1 MTGKH
6 MCFQGPFFS
15 CLPPY
20 YINLIRA
27 LCLQHQS
34 NLSAGTHHSW
44 PCRSGYLAAT
54 GSPPH
59 RSSCRSLQCLHR
71 TDCRSRTQCTHR
83 NLRRKN
89 NIRSHS
95 LGRANKQNTIQKLVA
110 KPQHINFK
118 FQVCNPFNFHYK
130 D

>member
-1 MTGKH
+1 MTCKH
-6 MCFQGPFFS
+6 LFFQGLFFS
-15 CLPPY
+15 CLSPY

-27 LCLQHQS
+27 QCLQRQS
-34 NLSAGTHHSW
+34 NLSTGTHHSW

-59 RSSCRSLQCLHR
+59 RSSCRSLRCLYR

-89 NIRSHS
+89 NRWSHS
-95 LGRANKQNTIQKLVA
+95 LGRANKQIQFRGWWQ
-110 KPQHINFK
+110 KPQQINLK

-130 D
+130 Q